1 MFKMLAVQSRGIP
14 TDNFQVIMCCNL
26 KYHNVAKSTFHHS
39 SVIKLSRGNILSLRG
54 DITVE
59 LQESTTTSLAL
70 FSFVSFCSSCLI
82 AGME

>member
-54 DITVE
+54 DIT
-59 LQESTTTSLAL
+59 TTSLAL